1 MRAVVRVIVT
11 VRSFAEGLAVILL
24 DEFPMAFKLSRR
36 TFLASAAA
44 SAIQAGPPA
53 RLKIGATDWNLDLT
67 CKTEAIALAKKLGFD
82 GVQVSIGRQI
92 VGGKMPLDNPGLL
105 AQYRAESRKL
115 RMPIDGTCLDRLHE
129 DCLKNSEAARRRVSD
144 GIRITKSLGV
154 RVLLL
159 PFFGK
164 CELAPR
170 DFDYTADALRELAP
184 EAEKAGVVLG
194 LENTLSAEDNVRIMD
209 RTKSPAVL
217 VYYDVGNSTH
227 WGHDV
232 LKEIPQLGKNRI
244 CQFHLKD
251 NPHYLGD
258 GPIDF
263 PKVLQAIRGIGF
275 DGYANLETDS
285 PSKSVSADMRRNLA
299 FVREIMKREA
309 RA

>member
-1 MRAVVRVIVT
+1 MPVKI
-11 VRSFAEGLAVILL
+11 
-24 DEFPMAFKLSRR
+24 SRR
-36 TFLASAAA
+36 TFLASATAA
-44 SAIQAGPPA
+44 SMIQARPAA
-53 RLKIGATDWNLDLT
+53 RLKVGATDWNLELT
-67 CKTEAIALAKKLGFD
+67 CKIEAIALAKKLGFD

-92 VGGKMPLDNPGLL
+92 AGGKMPLDNSELL
-105 AQYRAESRKL
+105 ARYRAESRKL

-144 GIRITKSLGV
+144 GIRITKALGV

-164 CELAPR
+164 CELAPG

-184 EAEKAGVVLG
+184 EAEKAGVILG

-209 RTKSPAVL
+209 RTKSSAVL

-227 WGHDV
+227 WRHDV
-232 LKEIPQLGKNRI
+232 LKEIPWLGKNRI

-251 NPHYLGD
+251 NPYYLGE

-263 PKVLQAIRGIGF
+263 PKVLQAIRDIGF

-285 PSKSVSADMRRNLA
+285 PSKSIEADMSRNLA
-299 FVREIMKREA
+299 FVREIVKREA

>member
-1 MRAVVRVIVT
+1 
-11 VRSFAEGLAVILL
+11 
-24 DEFPMAFKLSRR
+24 MAHEHISRR
-36 TFLASAAA
+36 TFLATAAA
-44 SAIQAGPPA
+44 VPA
-53 RLKIGATDWNLDLT
+53 LAARPASRLKIGATDWNLDLT
-67 CKTEAIALAKKLGFD
+67 CQVEAIPLAKKLGFD
-82 GVQVSIGRQI
+82 GVQVSIGRE
-92 VGGKMPLDNPGLL
+92 VVDGKMPLDNSALL
-105 AQYRAESRKL
+105 AQYRAESKNR
-115 RMPIDGTCLDRLHE
+115 RMPIDGTCLDRLHV
-129 DCLKNSEAARRRVSD
+129 DCLKDGGNAPRRVFD
-144 GIRITKSLGV
+144 GIRITRALGV

-164 CELAPR
+164 CELAPA
-170 DFDYTADALRELAP
+170 DFNRTADALRELAP

-194 LENTLSAEDNVRIMD
+194 LENTLSAEENVRIMD

-232 LKEIPQLGKNRI
+232 LQEIPWLGKNRI

-251 NPHYLGD
+251 NPHYLGE

-263 PKVLQAIRGIGF
+263 TKVLQAIRNIGF

-285 PSKSVSADMRRNLA
+285 PSKSIESDMRRNLA
-299 FVREIMKREA
+299 FIRGILKQEA